1 MSKQTQNG
9 PIRWRGDPTVDADVE
24 APTAPHAKPRPA
36 DAGRP
41 KKPNGPARFWS
52 PRGVR
57 IALAIAALVS
67 VVFHAWVSPWNFLP
81 NTSGVAFDEPDGD
94 LAIPVDLLG
103 EEPPPA
109 PPETP
114 PAPTTTEPP
123 PTDDPNGPGK
133 RDAGPPK
140 MKDAGVP
147 LATLDAG
154 IADAGEDADVS
165 DASITDAS
173 DDSGLYAD
181 NDDGGAP
188 GSNGPRDPEAMFGL
202 SKTVN
207 AGPQNIVLG
216 INVALIRK
224 HPVGSRLGPVLK
236 VIHQWRD
243 FLKDSPIDPI
253 FDTDWILIYGPSLR
267 NTDKDAV
274 LVHYNTT
281 DKIVDSTIA
290 NIAKA
295 SVNGGGFDAGV
306 KGVPGTIGRADNG
319 DRVFIR
325 PQSKLLVIVPPS
337 HAHEAALTFKK
348 QTPRGPPP
356 KEALRLV
363 MKNPS
368 NEIKIPKLKFQQGVT
383 EIRLWIIPKDDGNAD
398 LYFEGD
404 CIDEATAQDSADKL
418 TELVR
423 DLNGIGVRIATHG
436 LLNGL
441 KVTAE
446 GKKIAMHQVIT
457 QDQLEALLQIAAA
470 QFGVQVP
477 PPPGA
482 PGPPATGS
490 EKPTIPPPNE

>member
-1 MSKQTQNG
+1 M
-9 PIRWRGDPTVDADVE
+9 AL
-24 APTAPHAKPRPA
+24 
-36 DAGRP
+36 
-41 KKPNGPARFWS
+41 
-52 PRGVR
+52 GVAIVLS
-57 IALAIAALVS
+57 IA
-67 VVFHAWVSPWNFLP
+67 FHAWVSPWNFLP
-81 NTSGVAFDEPDGD
+81 NSSGVGFEEPDGD

-103 EEPPPA
+103 EDPPPPPPPEPPP
-109 PPETP
+109 TP
-114 PAPTTTEPP
+114 VATSEPP
-123 PTDDPNGPGK
+123 STDDPNGPGK
-133 RDAGPPK
+133 KDAGPPK
-140 MKDAGVP
+140 IKDAGVP
-147 LATLDAG
+147 LSTLDAG
-154 IADAGEDADVS
+154 VIADASSDAEIT
-165 DASITDAS
+165 DASISDAS

-181 NDDGGAP
+181 NEDGGTP
-188 GSNGPRDPEAMFGL
+188 GANGPRDPESMFGL
-202 SKTVN
+202 SKAVN

-216 INVALIRK
+216 VNVTLIRK
-224 HPVGSRLGPVLK
+224 HPVGSRIGPVLK

-253 FDTDWILIYGPSLR
+253 RDTDWILIYGPSLR

-281 DKIVDSTIA
+281 DKIVDDTIQ

-295 SVNGGGFDAGV
+295 SVNGGGYDAGV
-306 KGVPGTIGRADNG
+306 KGVPGVIGRADNG

-325 PQSKLLVIVPPS
+325 PQSKLMVIVPPS

-356 KEALRLV
+356 KEAVRLV

-404 CIDEATAQDSADKL
+404 CIDEATAADSADKL

-436 LLNGL
+436 LLNGV
-441 KVTAE
+441 KVNAE
-446 GKKIAMHQVIT
+446 GKKITMHQLLT
-457 QDQLEALLQIAAA
+457 QDQLEAMLQLAAA

-477 PPPGA
+477 PPAGGVPGTV
-482 PGPPATGS
+482 PPAGS
-490 EKPTIPPPNE
+490 AKPVSPSDNQ